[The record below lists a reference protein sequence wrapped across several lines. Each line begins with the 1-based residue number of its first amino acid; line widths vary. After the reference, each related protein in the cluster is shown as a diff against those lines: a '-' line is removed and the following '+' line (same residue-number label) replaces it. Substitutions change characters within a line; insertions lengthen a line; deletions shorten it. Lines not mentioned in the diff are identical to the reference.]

1 MKNKKDKLWEK
12 GYFAETLGS
21 KDMDEKMRTFD
32 MKHDEEMN
40 FNCKR
45 CNKKISAHNNDWH
58 NGMCDECFN
67 KQYYPENSSENPFSE
82 KNSMGECRSCKE
94 KFSGKNINK
103 HITKCLENYE
113 GEIEAFLLKAFEGP
127 FWVYFSVPKDK
138 KLIEVDRFLRE
149 LWLECCGHLSAFY
162 IGSLTYQS
170 YNELDE
176 ERNMNF
182 LIKDVIKEH
191 EKFRYEYDFGTTTE
205 IDLKCISSIKTNS
218 KEISILAR
226 NNILDFRCDECNE
239 KAQDVCVQCIWEG
252 NGFLC
257 KACMKKHKCEEPSFL
272 PIVNSPRIGMCGFT
286 GKECKLLN
294 K

>member
-1 MKNKKDKLWEK
+1 LDFTK
-12 GYFAETLGS
+12 
-21 KDMDEKMRTFD
+21 
-32 MKHDEEMN
+32 
-40 FNCKR
+40 
-45 CNKKISAHNNDWH
+45 SA
-58 NGMCDECFN
+58 
-67 KQYYPENSSENPFSE
+67 
-82 KNSMGECRSCKE
+82 
-94 KFSGKNINK
+94 
-103 HITKCLENYE
+103 
-113 GEIEAFLLKAFEGP
+113 
-127 FWVYFSVPKDK
+127 
-138 KLIEVDRFLRE
+138 
-149 LWLECCGHLSAFY
+149 
-162 IGSLTYQS
+162 
-170 YNELDE
+170 

-191 EKFRYEYDFGTTTE
+191 EKFRYEYDFGTTTK